1 MSLIPQWLT
10 NKEAIRERYN
20 NKEIN
25 FFTIIITVRNKLEAD
40 ELMAKGLYFGGYN
53 HKVDR
58 Y

>member
-1 MSLIPQWLT
+1 M

-25 FFTIIITVRNKLEAD
+25 FFIIIIIVRNKLEAD
-40 ELMAKGLYFGGYN
+40 RLIIKELYFGGYN
-53 HKVDR
+53 YTVER